1 MVDRGL
7 CKFTAKANFAEAAGA
22 KAVLIINNQKGNHN
36 ILFLLFFFLYFL
48 FFFFFLMSNLVVIL
62 DGNVTCDQPVRWR
75 HFEVTNLSPF
85 CVETHYF

>member
-36 ILFLLFFFLYFL
+36 IFFFFFFFLSFL
-48 FFFFFLMSNLVVIL
+48 FFFFSSCQTWLLFWMEMSHVTSLCVGDIL
-62 DGNVTCDQPVRWR
+62 K
-75 HFEVTNLSPF
+75 
-85 CVETHYF
+85 

>member
-36 ILFLLFFFLYFL
+36 IFFRS
-48 FFFFFLMSNLVVIL
+48 FFFFFSSCQTWLLFWMEMSHVTSLCVGDIL
-62 DGNVTCDQPVRWR
+62 K
-75 HFEVTNLSPF
+75 
-85 CVETHYF
+85 